1 MQRMLPP
8 SRLSLHLLAVRSRQP
23 LIVRYITTGKAT
35 LHDARDRKPSATEI
49 KKTVPELWVR
59 KMKTLYSF
67 YDTDDDGVL
76 TDKDYRM
83 FEDHFV
89 TTAHATNISSEK
101 IERFKT
107 QLRNLWFEQ
116 IAGEAEYQLTENRFI
131 ENMFDAVS
139 RSGAEAQFRAVAR
152 DIFEMFDANGDGK
165 ITKEEDR
172 VMRGGDPFSIV
183 AFSAVDINRDGEITQ
198 DEYEQA
204 YCDFFLNF
212 TDETNP
218 SKHLMGPL
226 VK

>member
-1 MQRMLPP
+1 MQRTIRF
-8 SRLSLHLLAVRSRQP
+8 SRLSCRLLGVRSRQP
-23 LIVRYITTGKAT
+23 LIVRTIAAGRAT
-35 LHDARDRKPSATEI
+35 LDDAHDRKPSASEI

-59 KMKTLYSF
+59 KMRTLFSF
-67 YDTDDDGVL
+67 YDINDDGVL

-89 TTAHATNISSEK
+89 TVARATNISNEK

-131 ENMFDAVS
+131 ERMFDVVS
-139 RSGAEAQFRAVAR
+139 RSGAEAQFKAVAR

-165 ITKEEDR
+165 ISKEEDR

-198 DEYEQA
+198 DEYELA
-204 YCDFFLNF
+204 YCDFFFNF
-212 TDETNP
+212 ADETNP